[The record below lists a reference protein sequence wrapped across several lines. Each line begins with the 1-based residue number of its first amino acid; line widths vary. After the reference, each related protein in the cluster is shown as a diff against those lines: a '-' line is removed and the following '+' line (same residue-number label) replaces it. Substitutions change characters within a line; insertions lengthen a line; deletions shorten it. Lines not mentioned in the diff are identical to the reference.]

1 VVEFLSALVRIK
13 PEELK
18 LLSNPE
24 ALAYLRKYEKL
35 ARELSGTVP
44 LLASRVIEYLSKF
57 SKMPPDNA
65 RSLREKLEAM
75 GFKEET
81 IVMIVNTCPK
91 SVDELRSLLELE
103 EKVYETGTLEEVL
116 KLLSEYCV
124 ESK

>member
-1 VVEFLSALVRIK
+1 MSALVRIK
-13 PEELK
+13 PEESK

-24 ALAYLRKYEKL
+24 ALAYLKKYEKL

-57 SKMPPDNA
+57 SKMPPDSA
-65 RSLREKLEAM
+65 RSLREKLESM

-81 IVMIVNTCPK
+81 IVMIINTCPK

-103 EKVYETGTLEEVL
+103 EKVYETSTLEEVL

>member
-1 VVEFLSALVRIK
+1 MSALVRIK

-65 RSLREKLEAM
+65 RSLREKLESM